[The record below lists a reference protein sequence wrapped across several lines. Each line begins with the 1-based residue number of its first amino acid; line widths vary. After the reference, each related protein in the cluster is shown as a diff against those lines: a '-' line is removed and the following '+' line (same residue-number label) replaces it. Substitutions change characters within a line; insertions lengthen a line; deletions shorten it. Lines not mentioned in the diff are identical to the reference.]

1 MREGLIRLAFMAAVI
16 WSAWILGN
24 GWITVDNLQRDTS
37 GEFAWQL
44 TKSVMGDAGEDTHEA
59 FIQQWS
65 DPNYRQSW
73 VSSFEATYWSERI
86 KLWVFPIL
94 GIAALAFL
102 AQLLPKREEQ
112 GRETK

>member
-1 MREGLIRLAFMAAVI
+1 MREGLIRLAFTAAVI

-44 TKSVMGDAGEDTHEA
+44 TKSVMGDDSEDAHAA

-65 DPNYRQSW
+65 NETYRQSW
-73 VSSFEATYWSERI
+73 VNSFEATYWTERI
-86 KLWVFPIL
+86 KLWVFPLL

-102 AQLLPKREEQ
+102 VQLLPKTEPGNES
-112 GRETK
+112 